1 VNDPAKGELLE
12 KRAERACADTHRCP
26 QFTVVSKE
34 RIRNHFLAQAIFV
47 PGIASIYHQLLSEQ
61 GQEICRLLPD
71 FKGVD
76 PGALLTFR
84 ETAHAL
90 YRHEPRLI
98 LFGVELR
105 SGENGE
111 RELILNPQPG
121 EQGFQFRAGDLVAI
135 CAVGDTDEFPRK
147 GKRCMNCLKPRGA
160 GTE

>member
-1 VNDPAKGELLE
+1 MGELLE
-12 KRAERACADTHRCP
+12 KRAERACTDTHRCP

-61 GQEICRLLPD
+61 GQEICRLLPA

-76 PGALLTFR
+76 PETLLTFR

-90 YRHEPRLI
+90 YRREPRLI

-121 EQGFQFRAGDLVAI
+121 ERGFRFRAGDLVAI
-135 CAVGDTDEFPRK
+135 SAVGDTSEFARK
-147 GKRCMNCLKPRGA
+147 GKRCMNCLKPRLGKD
-160 GTE
+160 G